1 MTNPLLQTW
10 QTPHRFP
17 PFQQIKT
24 EHYIPAFEQ
33 GFKQQQQEVDAIVAN
48 PNPITF
54 QNCIEDLERSGSLLK
69 KIAPVLGVLT
79 HADTNDALKKIQ
91 STLAPRIAAHNSAI
105 YSNQALFKK
114 VKSLTENMPDG
125 LSKEQ
130 QQLLSQI
137 YKRMVR
143 SGAGLNETDANRV
156 SKLDKTLA
164 SLQTQFGH
172 NVLSDT
178 NNFELILSNTT
189 ELDGLPDSVISAAK
203 DEAASRGYP
212 ESYVFSIS
220 RSSVTPFLAFSTQ
233 RELREKM
240 WNAYTHCANNDND
253 ANNQNVAVEIATLR
267 AERAALLGYRTHAEF
282 TLDEQMA
289 STSNNVRNLLD
300 RLWKPTQVRVKQEIE
315 SLQSRIQA
323 EGSNFKLKP
332 WDWWYY
338 TEKIRQD
345 EYDLDLEEIKPYFE
359 LHRVR
364 QGAFDVA
371 KQLYGINFTE
381 ITNFPS
387 YHPDVDTFEVR
398 EADGS
403 LIGIFCTD
411 YYLRPSKKTGAW
423 MNALRVQQ
431 LFDGEQYPII
441 LNTCNFPKASPCL
454 LGPDEVRTLFHEFGH
469 GLHGLLS
476 RVNYASLSGTA
487 VKRDFVELPSQIME
501 HWAVEPEVL
510 KQYALHYET
519 GEPIPLELIDKILA
533 TQTFNQGFAT
543 TEYLAASYLDLE
555 WHDQTVNDQI
565 SASEVEAKAMADIKL
580 VPEISPRYRSSY
592 FQHIFSG
599 GYSAGYYAYIWAE
612 VLDTDAYE
620 EFKMNGIFDKKTAQ
634 SFRQNILQKGGSEEP
649 MTLYRNFTGRE
660 PKIDPL
666 MKSRGL
672 LEPLTETSRADS
684 KP

>member
-17 PFQQIKT
+17 PFQQIKS
-24 EHYIPAFEQ
+24 EHYVPAFKE
-33 GFKQQQQEVDAIVAN
+33 GFEQQQREVQDIVENPADAS
-48 PNPITF
+48 F
-54 QNCIEDLERSGSLLK
+54 ENCIEALERSGSLLK
-69 KIAPVLGVLT
+69 KVAPVLGILT
-79 HADTNDALKKIQ
+79 NAHTSDALKKIQ
-91 STLAPRIAAHNSAI
+91 STLAPLVAAHNSKI
-105 YSNQALFKK
+105 YSNQPLFKK
-114 VKSLTENMPDG
+114 IQFIVENKPVD
-125 LSKEQ
+125 LSTEQ
-130 QQLLSQI
+130 QQLLNQV

-143 SGAGLNETDANRV
+143 SGANLSEADTNLV
-156 SKLDKTLA
+156 SQLDKKLA

-172 NVLSDT
+172 NVLADT
-178 NNFELILSNTT
+178 NNFELVIDDIA
-189 ELDGLPDSVISAAK
+189 ELDGLPQSVISAAK
-203 DEAASRGYP
+203 DEATNRGYTNK
-212 ESYVFSIS
+212 YVFSVS
-220 RSSVTPFLAFSTQ
+220 RSSITPFLAFSTQ

-240 WNAYTHCANNDND
+240 WNAYTHVANNDND
-253 ANNQNVAVEIATLR
+253 ANNQDVAVQIATLR
-267 AERAALLGYRTHAEF
+267 AQRAALLGYKTHADF

-289 STSNNVRNLLD
+289 ATPNNVRNLLD
-300 RLWKPTQVRVKQEIE
+300 QLWAPTQVQVQREIE
-315 SLQSRIQA
+315 TLQSRIQD

-359 LHRVR
+359 LTRVR

-371 KQLYGINFTE
+371 EQLYGITFTQVE
-381 ITNFPS
+381 TISN
-387 YHPDVDTFEVR
+387 YHPDVDSFEVR

-403 LIGIFCTD
+403 LIGLFCTD
-411 YYLRPSKKTGAW
+411 YFLRPSKKAGAW

-431 LFDGEQYPII
+431 TFDTEQYPII

-476 RVNYASLSGTA
+476 RVKYASLSGTA

-501 HWAVEPEVL
+501 HWAVEPRVL
-510 KQYALHYET
+510 KQYARHHET
-519 GEPIPLELIDKILA
+519 DEAISDTLINKILA

-555 WHDQTVNDQI
+555 WHDQTTDDQI
-565 SASEVEAKAMADIKL
+565 SATKIEAKATADINL
-580 VPEISPRYRSSY
+580 VSEIAPRYRSSY

-620 EFKMNGIFDKKTAQ
+620 EFRANGIFDKNTAQ
-634 SFRQNILQKGGSEEP
+634 SFRENILEKGGSEEP
-649 MTLYRNFTGRE
+649 MTLYKNFTGRE

-666 MKSRGL
+666 MRSRGL
-672 LEPLTETSRADS
+672 VG
-684 KP
+684 K